1 MSFSDAS
8 TFVPA
13 STAGVADSF
22 EKPVSFK
29 LLYFP
34 IHSNGA
40 TSREILSYGHA
51 QWTNL
56 IPKDWDLE
64 KTKTPFHVV
73 PVLYIATHAGNE
85 LILSEAGVVEQ
96 YLSKQFGL
104 LGDNEYEENLIR
116 IFHSSSASMQNS
128 HASSA
133 VWVAPEVRA
142 AGVVAFRD
150 GALRT
155 WMETHEKHLM
165 ANGNNGHYVGNK
177 LSLSDIRTANAIDH
191 LGLQPG
197 GQQLVDLIMRS
208 PALRKVHATVAQS
221 PRIAAWRA
229 SQEYQLL
236 SKGTKAFFADPM
248 GLTIKSKV

>member
-1 MSFSDAS
+1 MSFSDAT

-22 EKPVSFK
+22 ESPVSFK

-40 TSREILSYGHA
+40 TSREILSYGQA

-56 IPKDWDLE
+56 IPKDWDRE
-64 KTKTPFHVV
+64 KTRTPFHVL
-73 PVLYIATHAGNE
+73 PVLYIATSLGKE
-85 LILSEAGVVEQ
+85 LILSEAGVIEQ
-96 YLSKQFGL
+96 YLSKQWGL
-104 LGDNEYEENLIR
+104 LGDNEYEEHLIKV
-116 IFHSSSASMQNS
+116 FHSSSASLQNS

-133 VWVAPEVRA
+133 VWVAPETRA
-142 AGVVAFRD
+142 AGVAAFRE

-155 WMETHEKHLM
+155 WMESHEKHLM
-165 ANGNNGHYVGNK
+165 ANGNMVTTWAI
-177 LSLSDIRTANAIDH
+177 SLADIKTANVIDH

-197 GQQLVDLIMRS
+197 GQQLIHLIMRS

-229 SQEYQLL
+229 SQEYLLL
-236 SKGTKAFFADPM
+236 SKGTRAFFADPTGM
-248 GLTIKSKV
+248 TIKSRV

>member
-1 MSFSDAS
+1 MSFSDAT

-13 STAGVADSF
+13 STVGVADSF
-22 EKPVSFK
+22 GSPISFQ

-40 TSREILSYGHA
+40 TSREILSYGQA

-56 IPKDWDLE
+56 VPKDWDRE
-64 KTKTPFHVV
+64 KTRTPFHVL
-73 PVLYIATHAGNE
+73 PVLYIATHLDKE
-85 LILSEAGVVEQ
+85 LILSEAGVIEH

-104 LGDNEYEENLIR
+104 LGENEYEENLIKV
-116 IFHSSSASMQNS
+116 FHSSSASMQNS

-133 VWVAPEVRA
+133 VWVASEARA
-142 AGVVAFRD
+142 AGVAAFRE

-165 ANGNNGHYVGNK
+165 ANGDNGHYVGNQ
-177 LSLSDIRTANAIDH
+177 LSLADIKTANAIDH

-208 PALRKVHATVAQS
+208 PALKKVHTAVAQS

-236 SKGTKAFFADPM
+236 SRGTKAFFADPTGM
-248 GLTIKSKV
+248 TIKPRI